1 MRPFYV
7 SPKFTRW
14 LASLKPYDELV
25 VRMALDEQIREP
37 GINREWEKRIAEL
50 QLKLIKS
57 PDDWAELLPAVQR
70 AKAEIGKGNG

>member
-1 MRPFYV
+1 
-7 SPKFTRW
+7 
-14 LASLKPYDELV
+14 
-25 VRMALDEQIREP
+25 MALDEQIREP